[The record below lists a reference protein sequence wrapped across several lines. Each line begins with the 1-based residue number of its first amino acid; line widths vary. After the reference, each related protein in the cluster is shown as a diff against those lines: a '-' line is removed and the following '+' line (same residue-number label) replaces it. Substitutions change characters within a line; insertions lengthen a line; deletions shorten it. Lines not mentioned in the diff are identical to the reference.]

1 MTRAFDEEFWDERY
15 GGKGSVWS
23 GNPNPQLVAEIA
35 GLDTTSTAARK
46 TALDVGCGEGA
57 DSMWLAEQGWQVTGV
72 DISRVALR
80 RARDHATA
88 LPLAGSI
95 EWEHHDLLQW
105 TPPAASF
112 DLVNAQ
118 FMHLPR
124 NDRERVYDRLASAVA
139 TGGSLLIVGHSASDV
154 LAGAHRPDNP
164 ELFFTADEVAAGL
177 DPARWS
183 VEVAES
189 RPRLDDGHDGA
200 TITVHDEV
208 MRAVRLA

>member
-23 GNPNPQLVAEIA
+23 GNPNPQLVAETARLNI
-35 GLDTTSTAARK
+35 TSTAARK
-46 TALDVGCGEGA
+46 SALDVGCGEGA
-57 DSMWLAEQGWQVTGV
+57 DSVWLAEQGWQVTGV
-72 DISRVALR
+72 DISSVALR
-80 RARDHATA
+80 RARDHAAT

-95 EWEHHDLLQW
+95 AWEHHDLLLW
-105 TPPAASF
+105 TPQASSF

-124 NDRERVYDRLASAVA
+124 NDRERVYHHLAAAVA
-139 TGGSLLIVGHSASDV
+139 LDGTLLIVGHSASDA

-164 ELFFTADEVAAGL
+164 ELFFTASEAAAKL
-177 DPARWS
+177 EPARWR

-189 RPRLDDGHDGA
+189 RPRLDKGHDGA
-200 TITVHDEV
+200 SITVHDEV